1 MARRA
6 AGHAGI
12 GGRGQPNVTGIVPP
26 YQAHAPGS
34 LANKKVNI
42 KDFTGL
48 FTNFDPSDI
57 AVGAAR
63 QQVNVTGERPGYLQG
78 REGVVLVKFRSG

>member
-1 MARRA
+1 MARRSA
-6 AGHAGI
+6 KQAG
-12 GGRGQPNVTGIVPP
+12 GGGSAQPNVTGLIPP
-26 YQAHAPGS
+26 YQGHAPGS
-34 LANKKVNI
+34 PSAKKINI

-63 QQVNVTGERPGYLQG
+63 QQVNVTGERPGYLQC
-78 REGVVLVKFRSG
+78 RAGVVLVKFRSS

>member
-1 MARRA
+1 MARTKGPPARA
-6 AGHAGI
+6 QLNSAPPF
-12 GGRGQPNVTGIVPP
+12 QP
-26 YQAHAPGS
+26 ASPGS
-34 LANKKVNI
+34 PPRQKINI

-63 QQVNVTGERPGYLQG
+63 QQVNVTGERPGYLQARQG
-78 REGVVLVKFRSG
+78 IVLVKFRSG

>member
-1 MARRA
+1 MPRRSA
-6 AGHAGI
+6 APAK
-12 GGRGQPNVTGIVPP
+12 GGGKAQPNVTGLVPP
-26 YQAHAPGS
+26 YQGHAPGS
-34 LANKKVNI
+34 PPTKKINI

-63 QQVNVTGERPGYLQG
+63 QQVNVTGERPGYLQC
-78 REGVVLVKFRSG
+78 RQGVVLVKFRSG

>member
-1 MARRA
+1 MARRSGA
-6 AGHAGI
+6 RR
-12 GGRGQPNVTGIVPP
+12 GGGGSPPPNVTGFIPP

-34 LANKKVNI
+34 PANKKINI

-63 QQVNVTGERPGYLQG
+63 QQLNVTGERPGYLQG